1 MKKTFYLFALIV
13 LALLFL
19 SQQGYSQKMK
29 DFTWDS
35 YNTKFAIPYS
45 FTVDKS
51 SGTEFQAGDGDA
63 YLSIYPKSGS
73 SITFSQMKSKLEDWA
88 VDSKVYDYPKVYELE
103 NLNGYCGVYLEGTNS
118 SNSLPALLM
127 LIVHPDYPTKYMYV
141 WLNYKK
147 DAIDVAEKVLKSFT
161 PTY

>member
-1 MKKTFYLFALIV
+1 MKRTIYSFSLVV
-13 LALLFL
+13 LALLFISQL
-19 SQQGYSQKMK
+19 SYSQTMK

-35 YNTKFAIPYS
+35 YNTKFSIPTT

-88 VDSKVYDYPKVYELE
+88 TDSKVYDYPKVYELE
-103 NLNGYCGVYLEGTNS
+103 NLNGYWGVYVEGTNS

-127 LIVHPDYPTKYMYV
+127 IIVHPDYPSKYMYV

-147 DAIDVAEKVLKSFT
+147 DAIGLAEKVLKSFT